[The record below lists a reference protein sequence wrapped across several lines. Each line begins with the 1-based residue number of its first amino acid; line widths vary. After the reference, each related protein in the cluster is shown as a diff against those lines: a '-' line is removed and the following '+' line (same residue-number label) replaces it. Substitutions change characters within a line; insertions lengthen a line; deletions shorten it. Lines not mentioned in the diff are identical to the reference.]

1 MRKINYDLFTK
12 GMYACTTSDY
22 SIALEWSQ
30 QGGNSFK
37 AQLSEITPEVDPK
50 EKEWRAQNIAKKD
63 AKRKERLRAEIME
76 RGARMAAAGL
86 VKIN

>member
-1 MRKINYDLFTK
+1 MRKVSYDLFTK
-12 GMYACTTSDY
+12 GMYACTVSDY

-30 QGGNSFK
+30 QSGNSFK
-37 AQLSEITPEVDPK
+37 ARLDEIVSEVDPK

-63 AKRKERLRAEIME
+63 AKRKERLKAEAME

-86 VKIN
+86 VRIN